1 MSESNISYV
10 HNDEEEENAEHSEI
24 HEKSDFPV
32 KSKDIHKII
41 IIIV

>member
-10 HNDEEEENAEHSEI
+10 HNDEEEENNEQSEI

-32 KSKDIHKII
+32 KSKDFI
-41 IIIV
+41 